1 MAQQKLGT
9 TQKKYQKVK
18 VMYKIVTA
26 NIQLS
31 HKVKNKTVLVDLSNF
46 VIKVDKD
53 NTIVGESFLKR
64 FKDYKIVKVDILK
77 EIGMTKIRE

>member
-1 MAQQKLGT
+1 
-9 TQKKYQKVK
+9 
-18 VMYKIVTA
+18 MYRIVTA

-31 HKVKNKTVLVDLSNF
+31 HKVKNKTVLVDLINF

-64 FKDYKIVKVDILK
+64 FKDYEIVKVDILK
-77 EIGMTKIRE
+77 EIGTTKIRK

>member
-1 MAQQKLGT
+1 MGT
-9 TQKKYQKVK
+9 DLYR
-18 VMYKIVTA
+18 IVTA

-31 HKVKNKTVLVDLSNF
+31 HKVKNKTVLVDFSNL

-64 FKDYKIVKVDILK
+64 FKDYQIVKVDILN
-77 EIGMTKIRE
+77 EIGTTKIRE

>member
-1 MAQQKLGT
+1 
-9 TQKKYQKVK
+9 
-18 VMYKIVTA
+18 MYRIVTA

-53 NTIVGESFLKR
+53 NAIVGESFLKR
-64 FKDYKIVKVDILK
+64 FKDYEIVKVDILK
-77 EIGMTKIRE
+77 EIGTTKIKE

>member
-1 MAQQKLGT
+1 MVRTIKT
-9 TQKKYQKVK
+9 SP
-18 VMYKIVTA
+18 MYRIVTA

-53 NTIVGESFLKR
+53 NAIVGESFLKR
-64 FKDYKIVKVDILK
+64 FKDYEIVKVDILK
-77 EIGMTKIRE
+77 EIGTTKIKE

>member
-1 MAQQKLGT
+1 MGT
-9 TQKKYQKVK
+9 DLYR
-18 VMYKIVTA
+18 IVTA

-64 FKDYKIVKVDILK
+64 FKDYEIVKVDILK
-77 EIGMTKIRE
+77 EIGTTKFLE

>member
-1 MAQQKLGT
+1 MGT
-9 TQKKYQKVK
+9 DLYR
-18 VMYKIVTA
+18 IVTA

-77 EIGMTKIRE
+77 EIGTTKFLE

>member
-1 MAQQKLGT
+1 
-9 TQKKYQKVK
+9 
-18 VMYKIVTA
+18 MYRIVTA

-31 HKVKNKTVLVDLSNF
+31 HKVKNKAVLVDLSNF

-64 FKDYKIVKVDILK
+64 FKDYEIVKVDILK
-77 EIGMTKIRE
+77 EIGTTKIRK

>member
-1 MAQQKLGT
+1 
-9 TQKKYQKVK
+9 
-18 VMYKIVTA
+18 MYRIVTA

-64 FKDYKIVKVDILK
+64 FKDYEIVKVDILK
-77 EIGMTKIRE
+77 EIGTTKIKELHLNDFLRF

>member
-1 MAQQKLGT
+1 MGT
-9 TQKKYQKVK
+9 DLYR
-18 VMYKIVTA
+18 IVTA

-31 HKVKNKTVLVDLSNF
+31 HKVKNKTVLVDLINF

-64 FKDYKIVKVDILK
+64 FKDYEIVKVDILK
-77 EIGMTKIRE
+77 EIGTTKIKE

>member
-1 MAQQKLGT
+1 MVRTIKTAQ
-9 TQKKYQKVK
+9 
-18 VMYKIVTA
+18 MYRIVTA

-53 NTIVGESFLKR
+53 NTIVGKSFLKR
-64 FKDYKIVKVDILK
+64 FKDYGIVKVDILK
-77 EIGMTKIRE
+77 EIGTTKFLE

>member
-1 MAQQKLGT
+1 
-9 TQKKYQKVK
+9 
-18 VMYKIVTA
+18 MYRIVTA

-77 EIGMTKIRE
+77 EIGTTKIKE